1 MQFHLYFGFLVSTWA
16 VIRVIFRLSCGAE
29 HIIRLGLL
37 YCSAPLRLKSLAR
50 LLRPLYI
57 FNTSAEAAAAVFESP
72 AVLEDT
78 LNCFSVRGGS
88 FVNLCN
94 CLILDRPLDSYGV

>member
-1 MQFHLYFGFLVSTWA
+1 MQFHLYYLFFGFLVSTWA

-37 YCSAPLRLKSLAR
+37 YCSARDFALRLKSLTR

-57 FNTSAEAAAAVFESP
+57 FGT
-72 AVLEDT
+72 
-78 LNCFSVRGGS
+78 
-88 FVNLCN
+88 
-94 CLILDRPLDSYGV
+94 